1 MVDFEL
7 NRLLPEIIISLM
19 ACLILILA
27 QTRLK
32 KIDNL
37 PFVVTLATLAVAG
50 LIASAS
56 MFQDSKIVLEGMF
69 IDDAFANLNKVMI
82 CLLTF
87 FVFVYSKEYLNPR
100 KLARSE
106 YYVLGL
112 FSVVGMMILASANHL
127 LSIYLGLELMS
138 LCLYAMVAF
147 QRDSATATEAAMKYF
162 VLGAIGSGSLLYGL
176 SIVYGLTGSL
186 DIAVIQS
193 VMQNVSFDNLPL
205 ILALVFVITGLAFKL
220 GAAPFHMWV
229 PDVYHGAP
237 TATTIFLGTAPKIA
251 AFAMLLRLLIG
262 GLESLLPIWQDMLI
276 VIAVLSIAVGN
287 LFAIAQVNL
296 KRMLA
301 YSAIAH
307 MGFMLLGVLSG
318 SEEGYSAS
326 LFYMLI
332 YSVMTLGA
340 FGIIVLSAKED
351 SEAELISDY
360 HGLNRKDPWMA
371 IWLLVIMFSLAGIPP
386 TAGFYAKLLVI
397 QALIDANLVW
407 VAVIAVLLAVVGA
420 FYYLRV
426 IKVAFFDDL
435 TDENPILI
443 HTIPRTVFAVNALL
457 LIGIIPWVGDVIE
470 LCQATIVGLL

>member
-1 MVDFEL
+1 MSDFEL

-19 ACLILILA
+19 ACTILVIA
-27 QTRLK
+27 ETRLK
-32 KIDNL
+32 KFKNL
-37 PFVVTLATLAVAG
+37 PFILTLATLAIAG
-50 LIASAS
+50 LIASVGIFR
-56 MFQDSKIVLEGMF
+56 MPDIVLEGMF
-69 IDDAFANLNKVMI
+69 IGDPFAYLNKVMI
-82 CLLTF
+82 CLL
-87 FVFVYSKEYLNPR
+87 VFVVFIYSREYSNPR

-147 QRDSATATEAAMKYF
+147 QRDSGTATEAAMKYF

-176 SIVYGLTGSL
+176 SIIYGLTGSL
-186 DIAVIQS
+186 DIAVIET
-193 VMQNVSFDNLPL
+193 VMSEVSIDNLPL

-237 TATTIFLGTAPKIA
+237 TATTIFLSTAPKIA

-276 VIAVLSIAVGN
+276 VIAILSITIGN
-287 LFAIAQVNL
+287 VIAIAQENL

-307 MGFMLLGVLSG
+307 TGFMLLGVLSG
-318 SEEGYSAS
+318 TEDGYSAS
-326 LFYMLI
+326 LFYILI

-340 FGIIVLSAKED
+340 FGIIVLSAKKD

-371 IWLLVIMFSLAGIPP
+371 FLLLLIMFSLAGIPP
-386 TAGFYAKLLVI
+386 TAGFYAKLVVI

-407 VAVIAVLLAVVGA
+407 VAVVAVLLAVVGA

-435 TDENPILI
+435 VDDNPVLI
-443 HTIPRTVFAVNALL
+443 HTIPRTILGINAIA
-457 LIGIIPWVGDVIE
+457 LIAIIPWVGDAIAI
-470 LCQATIVGLL
+470 CRATIFSLI